1 MEMGNEQLTPG
12 KLIKV
17 LLVPDNNMQTA
28 WQFAADWSIEE
39 ALERLWE
46 WAKLVLNRDEL
57 NKKLVLAKDEGENT
71 VLNYS

>member
-28 WQFAADWSIEE
+28 WQFAADWSIVEV
-39 ALERLWE
+39 LDRVWE
-46 WAKLVLNRDEL
+46 WAKEVLNRDEL
-57 NKKLVLAKDEGENT
+57 KSKLLLAKDEGENT